1 MLQNTRSGVKCT
13 ITEEKQKQY
22 VRQTNVPETFS
33 DKATPA
39 TDFTDD
45 LVVQYKYEVTV
56 VRKTFVDDDD
66 IQIVE
71 INFDVNT

>member
-1 MLQNTRSGVKCT
+1 MSDKSN
-13 ITEEKQKQY
+13 I
-22 VRQTNVPETFS
+22 PETFS

-39 TDFTDD
+39 TDFAVD
-45 LVVQYKYEVTV
+45 LVVQYKYEVPV